1 MERVDF
7 RNSDKVNVFVYKTDS
22 VFNKKSAVKFLIELR
37 NKKDVLVKHIDLEN
51 EFRADEKNKSTIL
64 SGNVLEAKFIN
75 DVVSKNVNQI
85 SFFASLSGK
94 SFIVKINLET
104 FEISVLLHVKSILTI
119 GELEKVL
126 FLKEI

>member
-75 DVVSKNVNQI
+75 DVISKNVNQI

-126 FLKEI
+126 FVKEL

>member
-7 RNSDKVNVFVYKTDS
+7 RNSDKVNVFVYKTNS

-126 FLKEI
+126 FVKEL

>member
-7 RNSDKVNVFVYKTDS
+7 RNSDKVNIFVYKTDS
-22 VFNKKSAVKFLIELR
+22 IFNKKSAVKFLIELR
-37 NKKDVLVKHIDLEN
+37 KKKDVLVKHIDLES

-126 FLKEI
+126 FVKEL

>member
-51 EFRADEKNKSTIL
+51 EFRADEKSKSTIL

-126 FLKEI
+126 FLKEL